1 VESDSIKDFDYS
13 IIIYVSHLMLPDW
26 Q

>member
-13 IIIYVSHLMLPDW
+13 IIIYESHLMLPDW